1 MGGFAIAACNDT
13 LYHYLGKLIP
23 RRKIRYDVPPLLPR
37 AAVRHDGCRHV
48 LRLPDPLPRA
58 AVAIDARTRAQRLA
72 VVASGV
78 SCGDSDAR
86 GARGAGRLD
95 STDETTSELQ
105 QLLRY

>member
-37 AAVRHDGCRHV
+37 AAVRHDGCRPV

-58 AVAIDARTRAQRLA
+58 AAAPAARTRAQRLA
-72 VVASGV
+72 VVARGV
-78 SCGDSDAR
+78 SCGDPAAR
-86 GARGAGRLD
+86 GARRDRKSTRLN
-95 STDETTSELQ
+95 SSH
-105 QLLRY
+105 

>member
-37 AAVRHDGCRHV
+37 AAVRHDGCRPV

-58 AVAIDARTRAQRLA
+58 AAAPAAPTRPQRLA
-72 VVASGV
+72 VVAKI
-78 SCGDSDAR
+78 
-86 GARGAGRLD
+86 GRAHVCTPATNAHLVWR
-95 STDETTSELQ
+95 
-105 QLLRY
+105 LLLVKKTKYII